1 MNMVF
6 TSLMENSIMKN
17 PASRRRSVAAAAIVM
32 QFCLGTVYAWSIFK
46 KPMMAANGWSE
57 TQTQYAFM
65 VNSAMFAAAV
75 AFGGTLVDRIAPRI
89 IGSLGGILFGTG
101 VLLAG
106 VANSIRSIT
115 LLIIAYGI
123 ITGLGGGFGY
133 VTPIATL
140 IRWFP
145 DKRGQLT
152 GLAVMGY
159 GLGAFALG
167 NIGPVLIMK
176 YGVANT
182 FYMWGLLSLVV
193 VLTAAL
199 TLVNPPGGWSP
210 DKAPASSACATIL
223 PASSSFA
230 EAVRTPRFWVLWMM
244 LFVSITAGLGL
255 ISQLSPIAQDVM
267 IRAYGGAVSDGK
279 MKSIVLISGTIVAI
293 AGIFN
298 GLGRLIW
305 AWASDFIG
313 RKSVFA
319 LIFISFA
326 LGFAMLAHVNTTFIF
341 AVLCFY
347 LLACYGG
354 TMATMPALAADE
366 FGPLNIGKIYGVIF
380 TACGFAGFAG
390 PFVFARVKELTGG
403 FTYAL
408 YMESGLAVLGL
419 ALVIVLD
426 KINSKPENFSPD

>member
-1 MNMVF
+1 MNMVN
-6 TSLMENSIMKN
+6 TSSIEDSIMKN

-32 QFCLGTVYAWSIFK
+32 QLCLGTVYAWSIFK

-65 VNSAMFAAAV
+65 INSAMFATAV

-89 IGSLGGILFGTG
+89 IGSLGGIMFGAG

-106 VANSIRSIT
+106 VANSIKSIT

-182 FYMWGLLSLVV
+182 FYLWGGLSLIV
-193 VLTAAL
+193 VLAAAL
-199 TLVNPPGGWSP
+199 TLVNPPDGWFPGKTASLSP
-210 DKAPASSACATIL
+210 CAEIL
-223 PASSSFA
+223 PTSSTFT
-230 EAVRTPRFWVLWMM
+230 EAVRTPRFWILWMM

-267 IRAYGGAVSDGK
+267 IGAYGGAVSDGK
-279 MKSIVLISGTIVAI
+279 MKSIVIVSGTIVAI

-305 AWASDFIG
+305 AWVSDFIG
-313 RKSVFA
+313 RKAVFA
-319 LIFISFA
+319 IIFISFT
-326 LGFAMLAHVNTTFIF
+326 LGFATLAHVNSTFIF
-341 AVLCFY
+341 AGLCFY

-354 TMATMPALAADE
+354 TMATMPALVADE
-366 FGPLNIGKIYGVIF
+366 FGPVNIGKIYGVIF
-380 TACGFAGFAG
+380 TACGFAGFGG

-408 YMESGLAVLGL
+408 YMESVLAVFGL
-419 ALVIVLD
+419 ALVLILH
-426 KINSKPENFSPD
+426 KASRKTTN

>member
-1 MNMVF
+1 MVN
-6 TSLMENSIMKN
+6 TTPIENSIMNN
-17 PASRRRSVAAAAIVM
+17 PGSRRRYVAAAAIVM
-32 QFCLGTVYAWSIFK
+32 QLCLGTVYAWSIFK
-46 KPMMAANGWSE
+46 KPMMAANLWSE
-57 TQTQYAFM
+57 TQTQFAFM

-89 IGSLGGILFGTG
+89 IGSLGGIMFGTG
-101 VLLAG
+101 IFLAG
-106 VANSIRSIT
+106 IANSIRSIT
-115 LLIIAYGI
+115 LLIVAYGL
-123 ITGLGGGFGY
+123 ITGLGGGLGY

-167 NIGPVLIMK
+167 NIGPTLIMK

-182 FYMWGLLSLVV
+182 FYLWGVLSLTV
-193 VLTAAL
+193 VLIAAL
-199 TLVNPPGGWSP
+199 TLVNPPDDWSP
-210 DKAPASSACATIL
+210 GQTSSLSASATIL
-223 PASSSFA
+223 PASSSFT
-230 EAVRTPRFWVLWMM
+230 EAVRTKRFWVLWMM

-267 IRAYGGAVSDGK
+267 IRAYGGALSDGK
-279 MKSIVLISGTIVAI
+279 MKSIVIVSGTIVAI

-298 GLGRLIW
+298 GLGRLLW
-305 AWASDFIG
+305 AWVSDFIG
-313 RKSVFA
+313 RKAVFA

-326 LGFAMLAHVNTTFIF
+326 LGFAMLAHVNTTPIF

-380 TACGFAGFAG
+380 TACGFAGLAG
-390 PFVFARVKELTGG
+390 PYVFARVKELTGG

-408 YMESGLAVLGL
+408 YMESTLAVLGL
-419 ALVIVLD
+419 VLVVVLH
-426 KINSKPENFSPD
+426 KIR